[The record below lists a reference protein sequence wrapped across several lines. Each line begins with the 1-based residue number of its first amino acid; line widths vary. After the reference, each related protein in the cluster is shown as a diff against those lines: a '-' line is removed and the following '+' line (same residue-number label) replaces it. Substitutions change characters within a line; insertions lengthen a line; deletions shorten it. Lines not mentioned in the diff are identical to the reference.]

1 MVTPPASTLFATKTD
16 SGPVF
21 SIAATVWAF
30 VEQASQSGF
39 EHAPSPT
46 LLKL

>member
-1 MVTPPASTLFATKTD
+1 MMTTKTD

-21 SIAATVWAF
+21 STAATVWAF

-39 EHAPSPT
+39 EHAPFPT